1 MGGKQARELLEA
13 IGTRSLSLDHA
24 AFDAIPDSRAV
35 EHLRELL
42 VHHRI
47 MPGRGDQYLARFEI
61 WLDRRLESFAG
72 RPHIQQP
79 LEQFG
84 RWHHL
89 RRLRND
95 PPPNMDYATRT
106 AKQEIT
112 EAGKFMVWLEE
123 SQHAQIEYLTQEHID
138 LYWSE
143 GPTTRTVVRNFL
155 LNRKLIGRRKPLH
168 APKREAMTTPLST
181 PTERMNALRT
191 VIEAD
196 TVKLSTRVA
205 ALIFLLYGTE
215 IGRIATLKRDAIAH
229 TPNGMTIELGPLLAP
244 VPEPLLLSSA
254 STSPR
259 IIKEPDR
266 QPTRR
271 SGCFRPRSQ
280 AGTSRP
286 TRSGTAS
293 RSSASD
299 PKPAETQ
306 R

>member
-1 MGGKQARELLEA
+1 
-13 IGTRSLSLDHA
+13 
-24 AFDAIPDSRAV
+24 
-35 EHLRELL
+35 
-42 VHHRI
+42 
-47 MPGRGDQYLARFEI
+47 
-61 WLDRRLESFAG
+61 
-72 RPHIQQP
+72 
-79 LEQFG
+79 
-84 RWHHL
+84 
-89 RRLRND
+89 
-95 PPPNMDYATRT
+95 MDYATRT

-244 VPEPLLLSSA
+244 VPEPLLPLFSEYLAANHQGTRSSTDASVWLFPSTQPGRHIQANSLWNRFTIFGIRPQASRNATLNDLTKELDISTLSSMLGYGLNTMA
-254 STSPR
+254 AHAAR
-259 IIKEPDR
+259 
-266 QPTRR
+266 
-271 SGCFRPRSQ
+271 
-280 AGTSRP
+280 AGTQMATYPLISRTTP
-286 TRSGTAS
+286 RN
-293 RSSASD
+293 
-299 PKPAETQ
+299 
-306 R
+306 